1 MTYVVTESCIKCKYT
16 DCVEVC
22 PVDCFYEGPEFLVIH
37 PDECIDCG
45 LCEPECPI
53 EAIFAD
59 DELPKDQIEFIE
71 INAKLADV
79 YENITE
85 ASEPL
90 PDADS
95 FKDVEGK
102 KQFLNIGINTS
113 ETMPANN
120 EKNSN
125 TILLYDNGEIVISN
139 SKFKIDELSNMD
151 NIIFENALLD
161 NLNKNLVVSLNVEGK
176 AYHEW
181 AMKIMEFL
189 QKNNSSS
196 TSADDESAMQ
206 SMILSIEEILEK

>member
-1 MTYVVTESCIKCKYT
+1 MAYVVTESCIKCKYT

-53 EAIFAD
+53 EAIYSD
-59 DELPKDQIEFIE
+59 DELPDNQIEFVE

-85 ASEPL
+85 AKEPL

-95 FKDVEGK
+95 FKDKTNKRE
-102 KQFLNIGINTS
+102 FLNIGI
-113 ETMPANN
+113 ANQN
-120 EKNSN
+120 ESSISDDTFN
-125 TILLYDNGEIVISN
+125 TILLYDNGEIVINN
-139 SKFKIDELSNMD
+139 SKFKIDDLSNMD
-151 NIIFENALLD
+151 NMIFENTLLD
-161 NLNKNLVVSLNVEGK
+161 NLNKDNIVNLNVEGK

-189 QKNNSSS
+189 QKNKF
-196 TSADDESAMQ
+196 
-206 SMILSIEEILEK
+206 LEVKIKTLK

>member
-53 EAIFAD
+53 EAIYAD
-59 DELPKDQIEFIE
+59 DELPPNQIEFVE
-71 INAKLADV
+71 INARLADV

-85 ASEPL
+85 AKEPL
-90 PDADS
+90 ANADHY
-95 FKDVEGK
+95 KDLKNKRE
-102 KQFLNIGINTS
+102 FLNIGINDQNETKSPS
-113 ETMPANN
+113 E
-120 EKNSN
+120 NSN
-125 TILLYDNGEIVISN
+125 TILLYDNGEIVINN
-139 SKFKIDELSNMD
+139 SKFKIDDLSNMD
-151 NIIFENALLD
+151 NIIFENTLLD
-161 NLNKNLVVSLNVEGK
+161 NLNKDNVVNLNVEGK

-189 QKNNSSS
+189 QKNKFLDVQIK
-196 TSADDESAMQ
+196 T
-206 SMILSIEEILEK
+206 LK

>member
-1 MTYVVTESCIKCKYT
+1 MAYVVTESCIKCKYT

-53 EAIFAD
+53 EAIFPD
-59 DELPKDQIEFIE
+59 DEIPDNQIEFIE

-85 ASEPL
+85 AKEPL
-90 PDADS
+90 PDADN
-95 FKDVEGK
+95 FKDIENK
-102 KQFLNIGINTS
+102 KEFLNIGINNQDEPSTS
-113 ETMPANN
+113 ESI
-120 EKNSN
+120 SN
-125 TILLYDNGEIVISN
+125 TILLYDNGEIVINN
-139 SKFKIDELSNMD
+139 SKFKIDDLSNMD
-151 NIIFENALLD
+151 NVIFENTLLD
-161 NLNKNLVVSLNVEGK
+161 NLNKNETVNLNVEGK

-189 QKNNSSS
+189 QKNKFVEVQIK
-196 TSADDESAMQ
+196 T
-206 SMILSIEEILEK
+206 LK

>member
-45 LCEPECPI
+45 LCVPECPI
-53 EAIFAD
+53 EAIYPD
-59 DELPKDQIEFIE
+59 DELPNNQIEFVE

-85 ASEPL
+85 SKEPL
-90 PDADS
+90 PDADN
-95 FKDVEGK
+95 FKDVENK
-102 KQFLNIGINTS
+102 KQFLNIDIGNKEKAPIN
-113 ETMPANN
+113 EI
-120 EKNSN
+120 NSN
-125 TILLYDNGEIVISN
+125 TILLYDNGDIVIN
-139 SKFKIDELSNMD
+139 NTKFKINELSNMD
-151 NIIFENALLD
+151 NIIFENTLLD
-161 NLNKNLVVSLNVEGK
+161 NLDKEKVVCLNVEGK

-189 QKNNSSS
+189 QKNNFIDVRIK
-196 TSADDESAMQ
+196 T
-206 SMILSIEEILEK
+206 LK

>member
-45 LCEPECPI
+45 LCVPECPI
-53 EAIFAD
+53 EAIYPD
-59 DELPKDQIEFIE
+59 DELPNNQIEFVE

-85 ASEPL
+85 SKEPL
-90 PDADS
+90 PDADN
-95 FKDVEGK
+95 FKDVENK
-102 KQFLNIGINTS
+102 KQFLNIDIGNKEKAPIN
-113 ETMPANN
+113 EI
-120 EKNSN
+120 NSN
-125 TILLYDNGEIVISN
+125 TILLYDNGDIVIN
-139 SKFKIDELSNMD
+139 NTKFKINELSNMD
-151 NIIFENALLD
+151 NIIFENTLLD
-161 NLNKNLVVSLNVEGK
+161 NLDKEKVVCLNVEGK

-189 QKNNSSS
+189 QKNNFIDVQIK
-196 TSADDESAMQ
+196 T
-206 SMILSIEEILEK
+206 LK

>member
-1 MTYVVTESCIKCKYT
+1 MAYVVTESCIKCKYT

-59 DELPKDQIEFIE
+59 DELPENQIEFIE

-85 ASEPL
+85 AKDPL
-90 PDADS
+90 PDADNY
-95 FKDVEGK
+95 KDVEEK
-102 KQFLNIGINTS
+102 IQFLKIGIDAEDNQIQELKS
-113 ETMPANN
+113 NN
-120 EKNSN
+120 
-125 TILLYDNGEIVISN
+125 IILYDNGEIVLNN
-139 SKFKIDELSNMD
+139 SKFKIDELSAVD
-151 NIIFENALLD
+151 NIIFENTLLD
-161 NLNKNLVVSLNVEGK
+161 GLNKNEVVNLDVEGK

-189 QKNNSSS
+189 QKNQFSNVQIR
-196 TSADDESAMQ
+196 T
-206 SMILSIEEILEK
+206 LKK

>member
-45 LCEPECPI
+45 LCVPECPI
-53 EAIFAD
+53 EAIYPD
-59 DELPKDQIEFIE
+59 DELPNDQIEFVE

-85 ASEPL
+85 SKEPL
-90 PDADS
+90 PDADN
-95 FKDVEGK
+95 FKDVENK
-102 KQFLNIGINTS
+102 KQFLNIDIGNKEKAPIN
-113 ETMPANN
+113 EI
-120 EKNSN
+120 NSN
-125 TILLYDNGEIVISN
+125 TILLYDNGDIVIN
-139 SKFKIDELSNMD
+139 NTKFKINELSNMD
-151 NIIFENALLD
+151 NIIFENTLLD
-161 NLNKNLVVSLNVEGK
+161 NLDKEKVVCLDVEGK

-189 QKNNSSS
+189 QKNNFIDVQIK
-196 TSADDESAMQ
+196 T
-206 SMILSIEEILEK
+206 LK

>member
-53 EAIFAD
+53 EAIYAD
-59 DELPKDQIEFIE
+59 DELPNNQIEFIE

-85 ASEPL
+85 AKEPL
-90 PDADS
+90 PDADN
-95 FKDVEGK
+95 FKDIEDK
-102 KQFLNIGINTS
+102 KKFLNIDIGDQDAAEDTK
-113 ETMPANN
+113 E
-120 EKNSN
+120 NSN
-125 TILLYDNGEIVISN
+125 TILLYDNGEIVINN
-139 SKFKIDELSNMD
+139 SKFKIDELSNTD
-151 NIIFENALLD
+151 NIIFENTLLD
-161 NLNKNLVVSLNVEGK
+161 NLNKQELVCLNVESK

-189 QKNNSSS
+189 QKNEFIDVQIK
-196 TSADDESAMQ
+196 T
-206 SMILSIEEILEK
+206 LK

>member
-1 MTYVVTESCIKCKYT
+1 MAYVVTESCIKCKYT

-53 EAIFAD
+53 EAIYAD
-59 DELPKDQIEFIE
+59 DELPENQIEFIE

-85 ASEPL
+85 AKDAL
-90 PDADS
+90 PDAEN
-95 FKDVEGK
+95 FKDIEEKVH
-102 KQFLNIGINTS
+102 FLNIEVATEDSDTEIKS
-113 ETMPANN
+113 NN
-120 EKNSN
+120 
-125 TILLYDNGEIVISN
+125 ILLYDNGEIVLNN
-139 SKFKIDELSNMD
+139 SKFKIDELSTVD
-151 NIIFENALLD
+151 NIIFENTLLD
-161 NLNKNLVVSLNVEGK
+161 NLKKDEVVYLDVEGK

-189 QKNNSSS
+189 QKNQFSNVQIR
-196 TSADDESAMQ
+196 T
-206 SMILSIEEILEK
+206 LKN

>member
-1 MTYVVTESCIKCKYT
+1 MAYVVTESCIKCKYT

-59 DELPKDQIEFIE
+59 DELPENQIEFIE

-85 ASEPL
+85 AKDPL
-90 PDADS
+90 PDADNY
-95 FKDVEGK
+95 KDVEEK
-102 KQFLNIGINTS
+102 IQFLKIGIDS
-113 ETMPANN
+113 EDNQTQELKSNN
-120 EKNSN
+120 
-125 TILLYDNGEIVISN
+125 IILYDNGEIVLNN
-139 SKFKIDELSNMD
+139 SKFKIDELSAVD
-151 NIIFENALLD
+151 NIIFENTLLD
-161 NLNKNLVVSLNVEGK
+161 GLNKNEVVNLDVEGK

-189 QKNNSSS
+189 QKNQFSNVQIR
-196 TSADDESAMQ
+196 T
-206 SMILSIEEILEK
+206 LKK

>member
-1 MTYVVTESCIKCKYT
+1 MAYVVTESCIKCKYT

-53 EAIFAD
+53 EAIYAD
-59 DELPKDQIEFIE
+59 DELPENQIQFIE

-85 ASEPL
+85 AKDAL
-90 PDADS
+90 PDADNY
-95 FKDVEGK
+95 KDIEEKV
-102 KQFLNIGINTS
+102 QFLNIEVAS
-113 ETMPANN
+113 EDAEPSEIKSNN
-120 EKNSN
+120 
-125 TILLYDNGEIVISN
+125 ILLYDNGEIVLNN
-139 SKFKIDELSNMD
+139 SKFKIDELSTVD
-151 NIIFENALLD
+151 NIIFENTLLD
-161 NLNKNLVVSLNVEGK
+161 NLKKDEIVNLDVEGK

-189 QKNNSSS
+189 QKNQFSNVQIR
-196 TSADDESAMQ
+196 T
-206 SMILSIEEILEK
+206 LKK

>member
-1 MTYVVTESCIKCKYT
+1 MHSLAIMTYVVTESCIKCKYT

-59 DELPKDQIEFIE
+59 DELPANQIEFVE
-71 INAKLADV
+71 INARLADV

-85 ASEPL
+85 AKEPL
-90 PDADS
+90 PDADH
-95 FKDVEGK
+95 FKDLENK
-102 KQFLNIGINTS
+102 REFLNIGINNQNETTS
-113 ETMPANN
+113 PSE
-120 EKNSN
+120 NSN
-125 TILLYDNGEIVISN
+125 TILLYDNGEMIINN

-151 NIIFENALLD
+151 NIIFENTLLD
-161 NLNKNLVVSLNVEGK
+161 NLNKDNIVNLNVEGK

-189 QKNNSSS
+189 QKNKFLDVQIK
-196 TSADDESAMQ
+196 T
-206 SMILSIEEILEK
+206 LK

>member
-85 ASEPL
+85 AAEPL

-113 ETMPANN
+113 ESVPANN

-189 QKNNSSS
+189 QKNNFIDVQIK
-196 TSADDESAMQ
+196 T
-206 SMILSIEEILEK
+206 LK

>member
-85 ASEPL
+85 AAEPL

-102 KQFLNIGINTS
+102 KQFLNIGIKTS
-113 ETMPANN
+113 EAVPVNN

-189 QKNNSSS
+189 QKNNFIDVQIK
-196 TSADDESAMQ
+196 T
-206 SMILSIEEILEK
+206 LK

>member
-59 DELPKDQIEFIE
+59 DELPANQIEFVE
-71 INAKLADV
+71 INARLADV

-85 ASEPL
+85 AKEPL
-90 PDADS
+90 PDADN
-95 FKDVEGK
+95 FKDLENK
-102 KQFLNIGINTS
+102 REFLNIGINNQNETTS
-113 ETMPANN
+113 PSE
-120 EKNSN
+120 NSN
-125 TILLYDNGEIVISN
+125 MILLYDNGEMVIN
-139 SKFKIDELSNMD
+139 NTKLKIDDLSNMD
-151 NIIFENALLD
+151 NIIFKNTLLD
-161 NLNKNLVVSLNVEGK
+161 NLKKDNVVNLNVEGK

-189 QKNNSSS
+189 QKNKFLDVQIK
-196 TSADDESAMQ
+196 T
-206 SMILSIEEILEK
+206 LK

>member
-53 EAIFAD
+53 EAIYAD
-59 DELPKDQIEFIE
+59 DELPANQIEFVE
-71 INAKLADV
+71 INARLADV

-85 ASEPL
+85 AKEPL
-90 PDADS
+90 PDADN
-95 FKDVEGK
+95 FKDLENK
-102 KQFLNIGINTS
+102 REFLNIGINNQNETISPS
-113 ETMPANN
+113 E
-120 EKNSN
+120 NSN
-125 TILLYDNGEIVISN
+125 TILLYDNGEMVIN
-139 SKFKIDELSNMD
+139 NTKFKIDNLSNMD
-151 NIIFENALLD
+151 NIIFKNILLD
-161 NLNKNLVVSLNVEGK
+161 NLKKDNVVNLNVEGK

-189 QKNNSSS
+189 QKNKFLDVQIK
-196 TSADDESAMQ
+196 T
-206 SMILSIEEILEK
+206 LK

>member
-53 EAIFAD
+53 EAIYAD
-59 DELPKDQIEFIE
+59 DELPANQIEFVE
-71 INAKLADV
+71 INARLADV

-85 ASEPL
+85 AKEPL
-90 PDADS
+90 PDADN
-95 FKDVEGK
+95 FKDLENK
-102 KQFLNIGINTS
+102 REFLNIGINNQNETTS
-113 ETMPANN
+113 PSE
-120 EKNSN
+120 NSN
-125 TILLYDNGEIVISN
+125 TILLYDNGEMVIN
-139 SKFKIDELSNMD
+139 NTKFKIDDLSNMD
-151 NIIFENALLD
+151 NIIFKNTLLD
-161 NLNKNLVVSLNVEGK
+161 NLKKDNVVNLSVEGK

-189 QKNNSSS
+189 QKNKFLDVQIK
-196 TSADDESAMQ
+196 T
-206 SMILSIEEILEK
+206 LK

>member
-1 MTYVVTESCIKCKYT
+1 MAYVVTESCIKCKYT

-53 EAIFAD
+53 EAIYAD
-59 DELPKDQIEFIE
+59 DELPENQIQFIE

-85 ASEPL
+85 AKDAL
-90 PDADS
+90 PDADNY
-95 FKDVEGK
+95 KDIEEKV
-102 KQFLNIGINTS
+102 QFLNIEVAS
-113 ETMPANN
+113 EDAEPSEIKSNN
-120 EKNSN
+120 
-125 TILLYDNGEIVISN
+125 ILLYDNGEIVLNN
-139 SKFKIDELSNMD
+139 SKFKIDELSTVD
-151 NIIFENALLD
+151 NIIFENTLLD
-161 NLNKNLVVSLNVEGK
+161 NLKKDEVVNLDVEGK

-189 QKNNSSS
+189 QKNNFSNVQIR
-196 TSADDESAMQ
+196 T
-206 SMILSIEEILEK
+206 LNK

>member
-1 MTYVVTESCIKCKYT
+1 MAYVVTESCIKCKYT

-59 DELPKDQIEFIE
+59 DELPENQIEFIE

-85 ASEPL
+85 AKDPL
-90 PDADS
+90 PDADN
-95 FKDVEGK
+95 FKDVEEK
-102 KQFLNIGINTS
+102 IQFLKIGIDAEDNQTQELKS
-113 ETMPANN
+113 NN
-120 EKNSN
+120 
-125 TILLYDNGEIVISN
+125 IILYDNGEIVLNN
-139 SKFKIDELSNMD
+139 SKFKIDELSAVD
-151 NIIFENALLD
+151 NIIFENTLLD
-161 NLNKNLVVSLNVEGK
+161 GLNKNEVVNLDVEGK

-189 QKNNSSS
+189 QKNQFSNVQIR
-196 TSADDESAMQ
+196 T
-206 SMILSIEEILEK
+206 LKK

>member
-53 EAIFAD
+53 EAIYAD
-59 DELPKDQIEFIE
+59 DELPANQIEFVE
-71 INAKLADV
+71 INARLADV

-85 ASEPL
+85 AREPL
-90 PDADS
+90 PDADN
-95 FKDVEGK
+95 FKDLENK
-102 KQFLNIGINTS
+102 REFLNIGINDQNETTS
-113 ETMPANN
+113 PSE
-120 EKNSN
+120 NSN
-125 TILLYDNGEIVISN
+125 TILLYDNGEMVINN
-139 SKFKIDELSNMD
+139 SKFKIDDLSNMD
-151 NIIFENALLD
+151 NIIFENTLLD
-161 NLNKNLVVSLNVEGK
+161 NLNKDNVVNLNVEGK

-189 QKNNSSS
+189 QKNKFLDVQIK
-196 TSADDESAMQ
+196 T
-206 SMILSIEEILEK
+206 LK

>member
-53 EAIFAD
+53 DAIFAD

-95 FKDVEGK
+95 FKNVEGK

-161 NLNKNLVVSLNVEGK
+161 NLDKNLVVSLNVEGK

-189 QKNNSSS
+189 QKNNFIDVQIK
-196 TSADDESAMQ
+196 T
-206 SMILSIEEILEK
+206 LK

>member
-45 LCEPECPI
+45 LCVPECPI
-53 EAIFAD
+53 EAIYPD
-59 DELPKDQIEFIE
+59 DELPNDQIEFVE

-85 ASEPL
+85 SKEPL
-90 PDADS
+90 PDADN
-95 FKDVEGK
+95 FKDVENK
-102 KQFLNIGINTS
+102 KQFLNIDIGNKEKATIN
-113 ETMPANN
+113 EI
-120 EKNSN
+120 NSN
-125 TILLYDNGEIVISN
+125 TILLYDNGDIVIN
-139 SKFKIDELSNMD
+139 NTKFKINELSNMD
-151 NIIFENALLD
+151 NIIFENTLLD
-161 NLNKNLVVSLNVEGK
+161 NLDKEKVVCLNVEGK

-189 QKNNSSS
+189 QKNNFIDVQIK
-196 TSADDESAMQ
+196 T
-206 SMILSIEEILEK
+206 LK

>member
-1 MTYVVTESCIKCKYT
+1 MAYVVTESCIKCKYT

-59 DELPKDQIEFIE
+59 DELPENQIEFIE

-85 ASEPL
+85 AKDPL
-90 PDADS
+90 PDADN
-95 FKDVEGK
+95 FKDIEEK
-102 KQFLNIGINTS
+102 IQFLKIGVDGDDNKKSELKSNNIF
-113 ETMPANN
+113 
-120 EKNSN
+120 
-125 TILLYDNGEIVISN
+125 LYDSGEIVLKN
-139 SKFKIDELSNMD
+139 SKFKIDELSAVD
-151 NIIFENALLD
+151 NIIFENTLLD
-161 NLNKNLVVSLNVEGK
+161 GLDKNEVVNLDVEGK

-189 QKNNSSS
+189 QKNQFSNVQIR
-196 TSADDESAMQ
+196 T
-206 SMILSIEEILEK
+206 LKK